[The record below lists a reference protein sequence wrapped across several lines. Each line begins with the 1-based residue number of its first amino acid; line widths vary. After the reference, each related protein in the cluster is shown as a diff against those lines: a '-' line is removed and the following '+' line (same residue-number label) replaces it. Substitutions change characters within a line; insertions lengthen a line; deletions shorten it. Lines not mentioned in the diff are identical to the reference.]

1 MAGVHA
7 AAAGDAGLRIVAVA
21 SATGGS
27 ARHLAGELDARR
39 VSAADLP
46 AGAEVLVV
54 ATPPTAHVDAT
65 LAGLAAD
72 ATVLVESPIAATLS
86 DADRMVTAAGR
97 STGRLRATAN
107 LRCSP
112 AWRAALERIAQLG
125 PLGHLSAS
133 LTQPT
138 PDWGHFRHPLQAG
151 GVLFASGAQLLP
163 LLLDAAG
170 AASGDTGRIDTGRI
184 DTGRINTG
192 RITTVAAELST
203 TRDDGA
209 DDRADVTFQFGADH
223 TATLHAEWGPGA
235 STWLQAAGAGGA
247 VRVEFAPSISVEH
260 NGEPVV
266 VDGAS
271 TSPLHQLGDVDQLAG
286 LSTTNDGTLDADEA
300 THLLEVVTAAY
311 VSAGRGGE
319 PVTVPLETARDRTP
333 LELWRSS

>member
-7 AAAGDAGLRIVAVA
+7 AAAGDAGLRVVAVA
-21 SATGGS
+21 SATGTS

-46 AGAEVLVV
+46 AGADVLVV
-54 ATPPTAHVDAT
+54 ATPPTAHVAAT
-65 LAGLAAD
+65 LAGLAVG

-170 AASGDTGRIDTGRI
+170 AAFGDTGC
-184 DTGRINTG
+184 INTD

-247 VRVEFAPSISVEH
+247 VRVEFAPSITVEH

-271 TSPLHQLGDVDQLAG
+271 TSPLHQLGYVDQLAG
-286 LSTTNDGTLDADEA
+286 LSTSNDGTLDADEA

-319 PVTVPLETARDRTP
+319 PVPVQLETARDRTP